1 MKARKTAQVR
11 KRSAPLLSNV
21 RSAISNGSALF
32 LGDVDQRS
40 AFARRYRDVL
50 AAHVADF
57 GGPDN
62 ISEAER
68 SLIRRATTITVAL
81 ERLEAKF
88 AENDGDAS
96 AKDLL
101 LYQRS
106 AGALRRILQTLG
118 LGRRAKDV
126 TPPHPLDYA
135 KRYALANAED
145 AEEVTA

>member
-1 MKARKTAQVR
+1 MKARKTPPHRRR
-11 KRSAPLLSNV
+11 KAPTMATLRSSV
-21 RSAISNGSALF
+21 TNGTSLF
-32 LGDVDQRS
+32 IGDVDQRS
-40 AFARRYRDVL
+40 AFVRRYRDVL
-50 AAHVADF
+50 AAHLSDL

-96 AKDLL
+96 TKDLL

-118 LGRRAKDV
+118 LGRRSKDV
-126 TPPHPLDYA
+126 SPPHPLEYA
-135 KRYALANAED
+135 KQYDRRRAED
-145 AEEVTA
+145 AEVVS